1 MTTNH
6 DFMNYWLSIDSIQ
19 NKVKKELE
27 NVLQAEYSL
36 SLKEFYVLYHLS
48 LAPDKKLRL
57 QQLQEMIGLS
67 QSALSRLVGNMEAK
81 SCGALEKHDCTD
93 DRRGTYTHLTNL
105 GEQKLQKSLVSFHE
119 ILRLNLSAIDV
130 EGLIKQLVEK
140 L

>member
-6 DFMNYWLSIDSIQ
+6 DFMNYWLTIDSIQ

-27 NVLQAEYSL
+27 NVLQVEYSL

-48 LAPDKKLRL
+48 MAPDKKLRL

-81 SCGALEKHDCTD
+81 SCGALEKHVCTD

-105 GEQKLQKSLVSFHE
+105 GEQKLEKSLVSFHA
-119 ILRLNLSAIDV
+119 ILRLHLSAIDV
-130 EGLIKQLVEK
+130 EGITKQLMEN

>member
-48 LAPDKKLRL
+48 MAPDKKLRL

-81 SCGALEKHDCTD
+81 SCGALEKHVCTD
-93 DRRGTYTHLTNL
+93 DRRGTYTQLTNL
-105 GEQKLQKSLVSFHE
+105 GEQKLQKSLVSFRE
-119 ILRLNLSAIDV
+119 ILRLHLSAIDV

>member
-6 DFMNYWLSIDSIQ
+6 DFMNYWLSIDAIQ

-48 LAPDKKLRL
+48 MAPDKKLRL

-67 QSALSRLVGNMEAK
+67 QSALSRLVGNMEAN
-81 SCGALEKHDCTD
+81 SCGTLEKQVCTD

-105 GEQKLQKSLVSFHE
+105 GEQKLQKSLVSFRE
-119 ILRLNLSAIDV
+119 TLRLRLSDIDV
-130 EGLIKQLVEK
+130 EGIINQLLEK

>member
-27 NVLQAEYSL
+27 NVLQVEYSL

-81 SCGALEKHDCTD
+81 SCGALEKNVCTD

-119 ILRLNLSAIDV
+119 ILRLHLSAIDV
-130 EGLIKQLVEK
+130 EGITKRLLEK

>member
-6 DFMNYWLSIDSIQ
+6 DFMNYWLSIDAIQ

-36 SLKEFYVLYHLS
+36 SLKEFYVLYYLS

-57 QQLQEMIGLS
+57 QQLQEVIGLS

-81 SCGALEKHDCTD
+81 SCGALEKHVCTD
-93 DRRGTYTHLTNL
+93 DRRGTYTQLTNL

-119 ILRLNLSAIDV
+119 ILRLHLSAIDV
-130 EGLIKQLVEK
+130 EGITKQLLEK

>member
-6 DFMNYWLSIDSIQ
+6 DFMDYWLSIDSIQ

-36 SLKEFYVLYHLS
+36 SLKEFYVLYYLS
-48 LAPDKKLRL
+48 KTPDKKLRL

-93 DRRGTYTHLTNL
+93 DRRGTYTRITNI
-105 GEQKLQKSLVSFHE
+105 GEQKLQKSLVSFRE
-119 ILRLNLSAIDV
+119 ILRLHLSDIDV
-130 EGLIKQLVEK
+130 EEILKQLLEK

>member
-36 SLKEFYVLYHLS
+36 SLKEFYVLYYLS
-48 LAPDKKLRL
+48 MAPDKKLRL

-67 QSALSRLVGNMEAK
+67 QSALSRLVGKMEAK

-105 GEQKLQKSLVSFHE
+105 GEQKLQKSLVSFRE
-119 ILRLNLSAIDV
+119 ILRLHLSAIDV

>member
-6 DFMNYWLSIDSIQ
+6 DFMNYWLSIDAIQ

-81 SCGALEKHDCTD
+81 SCGALEKHVCTD
-93 DRRGTYTHLTNL
+93 DRRGTYTQLTNL
-105 GEQKLQKSLVSFHE
+105 GEQKLQKSLVSFRE
-119 ILRLNLSAIDV
+119 ILRVQLSAIDV
-130 EGLIKQLVEK
+130 EGIIKQLLEK